1 MGCSG
6 CRGGSHAAP
15 HPAVSLPCRRG
26 LLLEERHPPGPGAHQ
41 VRARPP
47 WCPPTRPQQR
57 PLSPTLSRGW
67 GWACWGHP
75 WGAAPA
81 PLPGGGHVLGHKT
94 TLWHTGGGS
103 PDPPMLQRVLPC
115 RLQGHRGGHLG
126 QCPPGLPGRTY
137 RACPSHG
144 VTPRC
149 PQHVAGAC
157 HLHPAAGGGQ
167 GPGSAPAGRGSGCS
181 DPPRVP
187 ADLGTVQGGRARWGD
202 RGRDGRA
209 GHPVPG
215 EGDHALRVRLRQ
227 RAPLQKVGAGG
238 CQPSI
243 LEPSPAGGARISSP
257 KSRSSPDVPPLPSHR
272 GSLSEKR
279 LLFHRG
285 IFPMN

>member
-1 MGCSG
+1 M
-6 CRGGSHAAP
+6 
-15 HPAVSLPCRRG
+15 
-26 LLLEERHPPGPGAHQ
+26 
-41 VRARPP
+41 
-47 WCPPTRPQQR
+47 
-57 PLSPTLSRGW
+57 
-67 GWACWGHP
+67 
-75 WGAAPA
+75 
-81 PLPGGGHVLGHKT
+81 GHKT
-94 TLWHTGGGS
+94 TLGRTGGGS
-103 PDPPMLQRVLPC
+103 PDPPPPHCSVYCPAGC
-115 RLQGHRGGHLG
+115 KDIEGDIWGNAHQGYRDVRTEPA
-126 QCPPGLPGRTY
+126 PP
-137 RACPSHG
+137 HG
-144 VTPRC
+144 VTPGC

-167 GPGSAPAGRGSGCS
+167 GPGSAPAGRGGSGCS

-187 ADLGTVQGGRARWGD
+187 ADLGAVQGGRARRGD
-202 RGRDGRA
+202 RGRDGWA

-243 LEPSPAGGARISSP
+243 SEPSPAGGARISSP
-257 KSRSSPDVPPLPSHR
+257 KSRSSPDVPPLPSRR